1 MGMGIEDTVEFHV
14 GVCLF
19 ERALAGKLD
28 SRANI
33 NLKFIAQSTIYKHIL
48 SYDACD

>member
-1 MGMGIEDTVEFHV
+1 MGMGIEDTVEFML
-14 GVCLF
+14 VCLF

>member
-1 MGMGIEDTVEFHV
+1 MLVR
-14 GVCLF
+14 LF

-33 NLKFIAQSTIYKHIL
+33 SLEFIAQSTIHNYRLKMLGLTDLEIL
-48 SYDACD
+48 D